1 MKNKRFAGK
10 WLLTAAVMLWC
21 LAIGAGSVSAEE
33 VYTPY
38 PISSPAE
45 AITAIRNNYGLQIS
59 REITSNDNYMD
70 YFDIWRKTVVP
81 ERGYIIS
88 SVIQNSNWV
97 CQFRMTY
104 PNNQELK
111 LHTSFS
117 PDLFRADSR
126 LYYYHYV
133 DQGTY
138 LGDWHYCDGGEGK
151 NYNMYLYFLPCSK
164 GIAITPKVSADKTS
178 VTLTL
183 SSPEQEF
190 VSYEYCEGYSDPQN
204 ESLSKWESIEGR
216 TLTLSNNGKYTIR
229 AKWSDEVSG
238 WSDLPMSRTID
249 LTEITAAPE
258 ASSSISAKLA
268 AAAKAKITWKKVS
281 GAVSYDVYRKEG
293 SGAFKILKKAVKAL
307 SYIDKTLK
315 AGKKY
320 TYRIVAVNQNG
331 ASGKAGKTAS
341 VTAPGVVTNV
351 KAVKK
356 NSTSVTVKWGK
367 AAGASGYQVSVSTSK
382 KKAGTLYTVNGA
394 ATLKKIIKPTRGKQY
409 YYMVRA
415 FQKVGSSKYYGKW
428 SGAAAFT
435 LPGTPGNA
443 KKQNTSQKDAQQT
456 DARTG
461 GTQKALWFMDYV
473 KISQVPGGNYSHKG
487 TLNFDVVGYKGNSN
501 IKAPFDCKIVKIY
514 KGYNTGNT
522 VVVQSD
528 NKVQYADGTVDYMSM
543 AFAHDN
549 NISDLSVGKH
559 LTQGQVFYQTGDYG
573 KAKGVHSHV
582 TCIKGKFKNNLW
594 KKKSAQGNS
603 YCPDQI
609 HPVKALFLGNAKVI
623 NAKGLSFK
631 K

>member
-1 MKNKRFAGK
+1 MA
-10 WLLTAAVMLWC
+10 
-21 LAIGAGSVSAEE
+21 
-33 VYTPY
+33 
-38 PISSPAE
+38 
-45 AITAIRNNYGLQIS
+45 
-59 REITSNDNYMD
+59 
-70 YFDIWRKTVVP
+70 
-81 ERGYIIS
+81 
-88 SVIQNSNWV
+88 
-97 CQFRMTY
+97 
-104 PNNQELK
+104 
-111 LHTSFS
+111 
-117 PDLFRADSR
+117 
-126 LYYYHYV
+126 
-133 DQGTY
+133 
-138 LGDWHYCDGGEGK
+138 
-151 NYNMYLYFLPCSK
+151 
-164 GIAITPKVSADKTS
+164 
-178 VTLTL
+178 
-183 SSPEQEF
+183 
-190 VSYEYCEGYSDPQN
+190 
-204 ESLSKWESIEGR
+204 
-216 TLTLSNNGKYTIR
+216 
-229 AKWSDEVSG
+229 
-238 WSDLPMSRTID
+238 
-249 LTEITAAPE
+249 
-258 ASSSISAKLA
+258 
-268 AAAKAKITWKKVS
+268 
-281 GAVSYDVYRKEG
+281 
-293 SGAFKILKKAVKAL
+293 
-307 SYIDKTLK
+307 
-315 AGKKY
+315 
-320 TYRIVAVNQNG
+320 
-331 ASGKAGKTAS
+331 
-341 VTAPGVVTNV
+341 
-351 KAVKK
+351 
-356 NSTSVTVKWGK
+356 
-367 AAGASGYQVSVSTSK
+367 
-382 KKAGTLYTVNGA
+382 
-394 ATLKKIIKPTRGKQY
+394 QY

-473 KISQVPGGNYSHKG
+473 KISQVPGGDYSHKG

-528 NKVQYADGTVDYMSM
+528 NKVKYADGTVDYMSM

-609 HPVKALFLGNAKVI
+609 HPVKASFLGNAKVI